1 MFNEVAKVIRA
12 TYFPTENHGT
22 TENPKYWKATRTMEL
37 YNNGV
42 IGFDRMVRILS
53 ICCGCSENDILD
65 TLKGTI

>member
-42 IGFDRMVRILS
+42 IGFDRMVKILS
-53 ICCGCSENDILD
+53 ICC
-65 TLKGTI
+65 